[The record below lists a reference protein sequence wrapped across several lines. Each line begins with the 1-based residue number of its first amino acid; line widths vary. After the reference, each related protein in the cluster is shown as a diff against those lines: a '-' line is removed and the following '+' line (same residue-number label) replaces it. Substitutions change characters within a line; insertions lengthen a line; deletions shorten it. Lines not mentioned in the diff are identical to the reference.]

1 MSDEEPSRPLMA
13 PRKLRVQRRGPVTGI
28 RRRRCRCSAAA
39 WLLLACLALGAAA
52 AVLVLR
58 QQQRRRAAAAR
69 RGETEG
75 CRQLRV
81 QDVWHST
88 LPMLTTESAFRHLDV
103 NGDGVLDVVFGFG
116 TGLDAYRYPR
126 VACDVYLP
134 ASGGA
139 GCGGGLAALD
149 GRTGHELWRF
159 YAAHEL
165 FALNCRL
172 DLDSDGMPDCVAGGR
187 MAGLYAVS
195 GRTGSLLWAL
205 SGAGEALVRRSNM
218 YTPQPIRD
226 VDADGTSDLLVS
238 HGGDPL
244 REPGASGDRLA
255 GRLLVVSGRSGQLLS
270 WATVPDGRE
279 SYYSPQLLVYP
290 DGSELVLFGT
300 GGETH
305 GGSLWSLPLRELL
318 AGRADTAR
326 ALYTDPNKGVMT
338 PPALVDLTGDGV
350 EDIVMAAFNSTA
362 FALDGVSFA
371 RLWSHRFAQSESY
384 STPAVGFFDGDSTP
398 DVMVSYQTG
407 PGFPLYVSSQT
418 TVLDGRTGRP
428 LLARPVRAALGA
440 QASPLAVSMPG
451 RGHDFFLYWL
461 SDCHRDG
468 SLASDDQFDLAA
480 GTSVFL
486 RSRADFCR
494 LRFNSRLYTRL
505 YALSADFSS
514 PGVLIYDSDE
524 KRPIEYGGLPNFTA
538 IGIRFLEQHPEYLRR
553 SRRHV
558 GPHDA
563 GGVQRTIS
571 TGMLLPGSRPRSV
584 DLVFGTFWFRP
595 SSVRAMTAEQ
605 RRCLERLR
613 AHEDA
618 RFRVGSPLYGL
629 DHDAFEQL
637 AAAECRGPQDERE
650 LDYDPFD
657 RRMGQ
662 MTVYRVCLQCVCDR
676 CAGPLPFKRQ
686 RWSAYMG
693 AGADSHARTP

>member
-1 MSDEEPSRPLMA
+1 M
-13 PRKLRVQRRGPVTGI
+13 
-28 RRRRCRCSAAA
+28 
-39 WLLLACLALGAAA
+39 
-52 AVLVLR
+52 
-58 QQQRRRAAAAR
+58 
-69 RGETEG
+69 
-75 CRQLRV
+75 
-81 QDVWHST
+81 
-88 LPMLTTESAFRHLDV
+88 
-103 NGDGVLDVVFGFG
+103 
-116 TGLDAYRYPR
+116 
-126 VACDVYLP
+126 
-134 ASGGA
+134 
-139 GCGGGLAALD
+139 
-149 GRTGHELWRF
+149 
-159 YAAHEL
+159 
-165 FALNCRL
+165 
-172 DLDSDGMPDCVAGGR
+172 
-187 MAGLYAVS
+187 S

-428 LLARPVRAALGA
+428 LLARPVKAALGA

-514 PGVLIYDSDE
+514 PGVLIYDSGE
-524 KRPIEYGGLPNFTA
+524 FRISGGSTMSSA
-538 IGIRFLEQHPEYLRR
+538 FLD
-553 SRRHV
+553 
-558 GPHDA
+558 GP
-563 GGVQRTIS
+563 
-571 TGMLLPGSRPRSV
+571 LLPEQMRSGQSSMEGCPISRPSVSASWSSTRSTSGAAAATWV
-584 DLVFGTFWFRP
+584 RTTQAA
-595 SSVRAMTAEQ
+595 SSGPYPPVMRARVRATW
-605 RRCLERLR
+605 CPL
-613 AHEDA
+613 AH
-618 RFRVGSPLYGL
+618 RSPSQ
-629 DHDAFEQL
+629 ACC
-637 AAAECRGPQDERE
+637 CRG
-650 LDYDPFD
+650 
-657 RRMGQ
+657 
-662 MTVYRVCLQCVCDR
+662 RVRAAWTSCSAPSGSTR
-676 CAGPLPFKRQ
+676 AACAP
-686 RWSAYMG
+686 
-693 AGADSHARTP
+693 

>member
-1 MSDEEPSRPLMA
+1 
-13 PRKLRVQRRGPVTGI
+13 
-28 RRRRCRCSAAA
+28 
-39 WLLLACLALGAAA
+39 
-52 AVLVLR
+52 
-58 QQQRRRAAAAR
+58 
-69 RGETEG
+69 
-75 CRQLRV
+75 
-81 QDVWHST
+81 
-88 LPMLTTESAFRHLDV
+88 MLTTESAFRHLDV

-461 SDCHRDG
+461 SDCHRAE

-494 LRFNSRLYTRL
+494 LRFNSRLYTH
-505 YALSADFSS
+505 
-514 PGVLIYDSDE
+514 E

-571 TGMLLPGSRPRSV
+571 TGNARACARHVVPASSPFPVAGMLLPGSRPRSV

-618 RFRVGSPLYGL
+618 RFR
-629 DHDAFEQL
+629 
-637 AAAECRGPQDERE
+637 
-650 LDYDPFD
+650 
-657 RRMGQ
+657 